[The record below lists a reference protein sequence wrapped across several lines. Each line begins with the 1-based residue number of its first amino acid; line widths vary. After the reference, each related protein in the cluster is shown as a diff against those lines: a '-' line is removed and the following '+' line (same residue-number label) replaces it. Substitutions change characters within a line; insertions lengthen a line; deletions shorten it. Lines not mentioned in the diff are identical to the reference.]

1 MKQKYLSL
9 QTRFVILHAVAMIVF
24 VVAITIMMICIRE
37 QMYDISVSKNSEV
50 MTVFSAGIENKL
62 NSIDSEMDNFFAGEL
77 AQENF
82 EKLNLGIGNYE
93 GYRAYKNI
101 DTMFVQQNVI
111 NDVVEGIT
119 YYTPMMPPIS
129 FGYKSAA
136 EYVGKNAQDGAL
148 KYYKTD
154 KNSDY
159 IYGTKKIK
167 RSDSVIV
174 VSLNIQR
181 LLNNTYS
188 IYGEPFKS
196 HFMIVENDG
205 ILYRDRNIPEGIS
218 LNYSE
223 NEKNRGN
230 RYISHNEERYIVHYV
245 CSAQTGWYYYNIV
258 KEKDVFKNINYTITG
273 ILILIVSLFV
283 FLAFL
288 VYVISGKITRKLKIL
303 SGKIRGIEKGIYETL
318 ETDEK
323 VNDFFDETDSLILYY
338 NSMVTRIHELIDV
351 DMKREILLNKA
362 KYNSLKTQI
371 NPHFLY
377 NTLETVK
384 SLALIDRS
392 KDAADVVDEL
402 SILLR
407 TCIELPEF
415 ISIRKEAELIEHY
428 INIQKVRY
436 GNRLCYKAEI
446 SEELKDI
453 HIPCM
458 LLQPLVENSIKHA
471 LEVMIEPCHITVCA
485 QRNDKRLILSVMDN
499 GPGFAEKIE
508 SNSVGIGLQYIKE
521 RLKLEYGDN
530 GYLEME
536 NLVDGCIVRIII
548 GYEEGKANV

>member
-1 MKQKYLSL
+1 MKQKYLSIK
-9 QTRFVILHAVAMIVF
+9 TRFIMLHAMAMLVF
-24 VVAITIMMICIRE
+24 VVAISIMLICVRE
-37 QMYDISVSKNSEV
+37 QMYNISVQKNSEV

-62 NSIDSEMDNFFAGEL
+62 DSIDIGIDNFFAGEL

-82 EKLNLGIGNYE
+82 EKLNLGLGNYE

-101 DTMFVQQNVI
+101 DTMLVQQNVV

-119 YYTPMMPPIS
+119 YYTPAMPSVS
-129 FGYKSAA
+129 FGYKNAA
-136 EYVGKNAQDGAL
+136 ESVAENAREGVL

-154 KNSDY
+154 KDSDY
-159 IYGTKKIK
+159 IYGTKTIK
-167 RSDSVIV
+167 GTDNVLV

-196 HFMIVENDG
+196 HFMIVENDE
-205 ILYRDRNIPEGIS
+205 ILYRDRNISAGIP
-218 LNYSE
+218 LHYSE
-223 NEKNRGN
+223 NEKNRGI
-230 RYISHNEERYIVHYV
+230 RYVSHNGERYIVHYV

-258 KEKDVFKNINYTITG
+258 KEQDVFKNINYTIKG
-273 ILILIVSLFV
+273 ILILIISLFL

-288 VYVISGKITRKLKIL
+288 VYVISGKITHKLKIL
-303 SGKIRGIEKGIYETL
+303 SGKIRGVEKGIYETL
-318 ETDEK
+318 VTDGK
-323 VNDFFDETDSLILYY
+323 VTDFIDETDSLISYY

-362 KYNSLKTQI
+362 KYNSLKAQI

-384 SLALIDRS
+384 SLALIERS

-402 SILLR
+402 SMLLR

-415 ISIRKEAELIEHY
+415 ISIRKETELIEHY

-436 GNRLCYKAEI
+436 GNRLCYKTEI

-471 LEVMIEPCHITVCA
+471 LETMIEPCCITVCA
-485 QRNDKRLILSVMDN
+485 KKDDNRLILSVMDN
-499 GPGFAEKIE
+499 GPGFSDEIE
-508 SNSVGIGLQYIKE
+508 SSSVGIGLSYIKE
-521 RLKLEYGDN
+521 RLKLEYDGN
-530 GYLEME
+530 AYLKTE
-536 NLVDGCIVRIII
+536 NLIDGCIVRIII
-548 GYEEGKANV
+548 EDEGGNVSV